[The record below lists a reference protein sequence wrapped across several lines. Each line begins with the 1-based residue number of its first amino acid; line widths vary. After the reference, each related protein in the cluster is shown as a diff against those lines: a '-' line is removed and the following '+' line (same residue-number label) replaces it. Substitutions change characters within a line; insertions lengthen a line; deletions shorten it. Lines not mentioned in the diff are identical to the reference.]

1 MEAIDAKLSRGMA
14 LHQQGRLAEAER
26 LYREVLQQSP
36 KRFDALYLLGI
47 AALAAGKHQQAASLL
62 DRSIRLNPAFPP
74 AWCNR
79 GMALM
84 QVNRQKEALA
94 SFDKALALDPAF
106 ADAWYN
112 RGVALKDL
120 GVFEKAVDSFDKALA
135 LRPDDAEAH
144 NNRALAAMS
153 LGGHAEAL
161 ESLDK
166 ALALDPNFA
175 AAHTNRGNAFTRLKR
190 PADALAS
197 YDKALALRPD
207 LAEAWCNRADA
218 LHELNRPD
226 DAVASFGKALALRPD
241 LAEAHFGLSL
251 TLLAL
256 GRYKEGFRHHEWR
269 KKRSQP
275 DGGQSF
281 SEPVWLGDRPIH
293 GKTLFIHPEL
303 FLGDMINFCRYAPL
317 AVAMGAKVILGVQQ
331 PLRRLL
337 SSLSPAITIIGENER
352 PPRFDFHCPLMSL
365 PLAFGTTE
373 QTVPR
378 TVPYLHAEPERIAAW
393 KNRIGGHGFRICICW
408 QGSAASV
415 EMDRSFPVRSFLGIS
430 RLADVRLISLQTGD
444 GTEQLADLPKGMEV
458 EAYPG
463 SPTTL
468 RPFEDTAAM
477 MANLDLVITCDTAI
491 AHLAGALG
499 RPAWIALKQ
508 VPDWRWGLR
517 GDATP
522 WYPTARL
529 FRQTTR
535 NDWTTV
541 FRDIEAALTS
551 GGADACITT
560 TWPDGRVGK
569 SGMLQNE

>member
-1 MEAIDAKLSRGMA
+1 MNANDAKLSRGMA

-47 AALAAGKHQQAASLL
+47 SALAADRNQQAVSLL
-62 DRSIRLNPAFPP
+62 DRSIRLNPTFPP
-74 AWCNR
+74 SWCNR
-79 GMALM
+79 GLALARI
-84 QVNRQKEALA
+84 NRQAEALA
-94 SFDKALALDPAF
+94 SFDKAIALDPAF

-112 RGVALKDL
+112 RGVALKEL
-120 GVFEKAVDSFDKALA
+120 GDFEKAVVSFDKALA
-135 LRPDDAEAH
+135 LRPVDAEAQ
-144 NNRALAAMS
+144 NNRALALTS
-153 LGGHAEAL
+153 LGRHEEAL

-166 ALALDPNFA
+166 ALALNPNFA

-197 YDKALALRPD
+197 YDKALSLRPD
-207 LAEAWCNRADA
+207 LAEAWCNRGDA

-226 DAVASFGKALALRPD
+226 DAVASFKKALALQPG

-251 TLLAL
+251 TLLAT
-256 GRYKEGFRHHEWR
+256 GRYEEGFRHHEWR

-275 DGGQSF
+275 GGGQSF
-281 SEPVWLGDRPIH
+281 SQPVWLGDRPIH
-293 GKTLFIHPEL
+293 GKTLFIQPEL

-317 AVAMGAKVILGVQQ
+317 AVAMGAEVILAVQQ

-337 SSLSPAITIIGENER
+337 GSLGQKITIIGENDR
-352 PPRFDFHCPLMSL
+352 PPRFDLHCKLMSL

-373 QTVPR
+373 QTVPP
-378 TVPYLHAEPERIAAW
+378 TVPYLHAEPERIAEW
-393 KNRIGGHGFRICICW
+393 KHRIGGHGFRIGVCW

-415 EMDRSFPVRSFLGIS
+415 EMDRSFPVQCFLGIS
-430 RLADVRLISLQTGD
+430 RLPNVRLISLQTGD
-444 GTEQLADLPKGMEV
+444 GTEQLANLPKGMEV

-508 VPDWRWGLR
+508 VPDWRWGLQ
-517 GDATP
+517 GEAAP
-522 WYPTARL
+522 WYPSARL

-541 FRDIEAALTS
+541 FRDMEAALTS
-551 GGADACITT
+551 GKAHA
-560 TWPDGRVGK
+560 
-569 SGMLQNE
+569 